1 VQPAATKLALNLN
14 GPEGRQR
21 LLRILLVH
29 RDLEGLDREI
39 QGLKILGFTVS
50 ADVVVTPEQ
59 YAERLSAEAY
69 DVIVAEYPSP
79 NWKMLQA
86 LDLLQQ
92 SGRQIPLIFVG
103 DALAP
108 ETVAE
113 LITEGASDCIETD
126 HIGHLP
132 VSVRRALDE
141 GQLRMERDRVEKL
154 LKHSEARYRALIG
167 NLTYGICRCGLDGK
181 FLDVNQ
187 ALTTMLGYG
196 SREELLSANLASA
209 IILDPVARG
218 WLLGHHGEKN
228 GNNPF
233 ETEWHGSK
241 GRFLK
246 VRLTGREVI
255 GEQGGAE
262 SYEVIVED
270 VTKQRELEEHLRQQA
285 TRDALTGLANYRQLV
300 DVLSREI
307 KRSNRTGRDF
317 ALLLLDLNGLKEIND
332 TYGHLVG
339 SNALCR
345 LADALC
351 ICSRDID
358 TAARFGGDEF
368 ALVMP
373 ETWAEPADSVA
384 KRVSESLFKDTKA
397 PQLSFSYGVAIH
409 PRDGGSIED
418 LLQTADRALY
428 KMKGARKKVLEAA
441 AGRDGLEL

>member
-1 VQPAATKLALNLN
+1 MQPAGTKLAPNLN

-21 LLRILLVH
+21 PLRILLVH
-29 RDLEGLDREI
+29 RDLGGLDREV
-39 QGLKILGFTVS
+39 QGLNILGYAVS
-50 ADVVVTPEQ
+50 ADVVVTPEE
-59 YAERLSAEAY
+59 YAERLGAEAY

-79 NWKMLQA
+79 NWKMAQA
-86 LDLLQQ
+86 LELLRE

-103 DALAP
+103 DELAP

-113 LITEGASDCIETD
+113 LITRGASDCIETD

-141 GQLRMERDRVEKL
+141 GRLRMERDRVEKL

-187 ALTTMLGYG
+187 ALTTMLGYE
-196 SREELLSANLASA
+196 SREELLCANLASA
-209 IILDPVARG
+209 IILDPIARAR
-218 WLLGHHGEKN
+218 LLGHDEEKN

-233 ETEWHGSK
+233 ETEWHGSQ

-246 VRLTGREVI
+246 VRLTGREVV
-255 GEQGGAE
+255 GEHGGAD

-270 VTKQRELEEHLRQQA
+270 VTKQRELEEQLRQQA
-285 TRDALTGLANYRQLV
+285 MRDALTGLANYRQLV

-307 KRSNRTGRDF
+307 KRSNRTGREF

-332 TYGHLVG
+332 SYGHLVG

-373 ETWAEPADSVA
+373 ETGEEPADLVA
-384 KRVSESLFKDTKA
+384 QRVCDGLSKDVQE
-397 PQLSFSYGVAIH
+397 PQLSVCYGVAIH
-409 PRDGGSIED
+409 PRDGGSIEG

-428 KMKGARKKVLEAA
+428 KMKAARK
-441 AGRDGLEL
+441 RDFRNA